1 MGELTLAINVE
12 IALAPCIKAIYNEFY
27 RVVLDE
33 IVSEWSE
40 KGVGLSQYDL
50 YQKPNIRSKGRLN
63 RAIKDLSACGYVV
76 CVHRE
81 AKTRSPMGRKECYP
95 TPLGILVHLLTSLLG
110 YEIADVTTFLA
121 VYIAYNKLEEI
132 VLQCL
137 PHIYDYLDFMDKAH
151 RGSLYPNLERG
162 YATVI
167 HALSIL
173 RARVSSPLRTLA
185 VPSRLP
191 DSYVEFFAKELGFIK
206 RKLGRRLEEFID
218 DLKRPLENLDTSM
231 REWERIEELF
241 GELFNRMEETLNYIL
256 DLMGRPPLKPKE
268 DHVSSLLYESEL
280 FEFKL
285 RDLDEQIVKA
295 FELMSKA
302 LEVHEKLQDKTQV
315 SSHVN

>member
-1 MGELTLAINVE
+1 MAINVE

-33 IVSEWSE
+33 VVSEWSE

-50 YQKPNIRSKGRLN
+50 YQKPNIHSKGRLN

-76 CVHRE
+76 CVYRE

-110 YEIADVTTFLA
+110 YKIADVDT
-121 VYIAYNKLEEI
+121 LEEP

-137 PHIYDYLDFMDKAH
+137 PHIYDYLDFMDIAH

-162 YATVI
+162 YAVVI

-173 RARVSSPLRTLA
+173 RARVLSPLRISA
-185 VPSRLP
+185 VLSRLP
-191 DSYVEFFAKELGFIK
+191 DSYVESFAKRLQFIK
-206 RKLGRRLEEFID
+206 RKLGRELEEIID
-218 DLKRPLENLDTSM
+218 SLEVSLEFLGIVKGIKLIEVLNNSMEIPKREADYTSDLYKLRELYKRMTEA
-231 REWERIEELF
+231 
-241 GELFNRMEETLNYIL
+241 
-256 DLMGRPPLKPKE
+256 
-268 DHVSSLLYESEL
+268 
-280 FEFKL
+280 FKL
-285 RDLDEQIVKA
+285 AL
-295 FELMSKA
+295 KA